1 MNPSS
6 EIPIRMQGTRRDQSC
21 FGFLSI
27 RNQALWDY
35 ADVGCK
41 SAHYERHESCSQQ
54 KFFEVF
60 DGQQISQ
67 TTFVLDFGSK
77 GANNSRSKKFALC
90 RCQRTAEGEMEGEK
104 RERWMR
110 LCVEAAVGQDSNRLL
125 ELISEIDRLLREK
138 EMRLRNVRR
147 EARRYVIEAAEKKAS

>member
-41 SAHYERHESCSQQ
+41 SARYERHESCSQQ

-77 GANNSRSKKFALC
+77 GASIAAPKSLLCAVASEGRRAKWKLKSASVGCGSAWKRLTSRT
-90 RCQRTAEGEMEGEK
+90 RTV
-104 RERWMR
+104 
-110 LCVEAAVGQDSNRLL
+110 CSN
-125 ELISEIDRLLREK
+125 
-138 EMRLRNVRR
+138 
-147 EARRYVIEAAEKKAS
+147 

>member
-41 SAHYERHESCSQQ
+41 SARYERHQSCSQQ

-60 DGQQISQ
+60 AGQQISQ

-77 GANNSRSKKFALC
+77 AANNGRSERFALRC
-90 RCQRTAEGEMEGEK
+90 CQRTAEVKMDSEN

-110 LCVEAAVGQDSNRLL
+110 ICVQAADGQNSNRVL
-125 ELISEIDRLLREK
+125 EIISEIDCLLHDK
-138 EMRLRNVRR
+138 EMRRKNVRR
-147 EARRYVIEAAEKKAS
+147 EASTYVIEAAEKKAS

>member
-27 RNQALWDY
+27 RNQALWNY

-41 SAHYERHESCSQQ
+41 SARYERHESRSQQ

-67 TTFVLDFGSK
+67 STFVLDFGSK
-77 GANNSRSKKFALC
+77 GASIAAPKSLLC
-90 RCQRTAEGEMEGEK
+90 AVASERRRAKWKLKSESVGCGSAWKRLTGRTRNA
-104 RERWMR
+104 
-110 LCVEAAVGQDSNRLL
+110 CSN
-125 ELISEIDRLLREK
+125 
-138 EMRLRNVRR
+138 
-147 EARRYVIEAAEKKAS
+147 